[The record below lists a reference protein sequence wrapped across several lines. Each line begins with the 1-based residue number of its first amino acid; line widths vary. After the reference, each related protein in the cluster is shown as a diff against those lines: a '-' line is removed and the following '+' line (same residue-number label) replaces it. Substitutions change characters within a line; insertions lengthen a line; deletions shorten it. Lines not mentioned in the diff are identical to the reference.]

1 VARALVSRPAVLFAD
16 EPTGNL
22 DSGTGREVL
31 SLLRGSV
38 DELGQTVVMVTHDPG
53 AATVAD
59 RVLFLKDGAI
69 VLDRDRMS
77 RDEIFDTI
85 KELEEEGGSDDA
97 RAAAD
102 TQPRTSPRS

>member
-1 VARALVSRPAVLFAD
+1 
-16 EPTGNL
+16 
-22 DSGTGREVL
+22 
-31 SLLRGSV
+31 
-38 DELGQTVVMVTHDPG
+38 MVTHDPG

-85 KELEEEGGSDDA
+85 KQLEGADGRRDLAEVA
-97 RAAAD
+97 R
-102 TQPRTSPRS
+102 